1 MRAVELAKRTTAT
14 PDEEKQEEGNSMKH
28 IMTQNKNIL
37 YIVLAAACILLVPL
51 IAMQF
56 TDEVAWSPSDFA
68 VAGVLLVGTGLAYE
82 LITRRAGNIAYRLA
96 VGLALATALFL
107 IWANLAVGLIGSED
121 EPANLMY
128 IGVLA
133 VGITGALTA
142 RFQPRGMSRV
152 LFATALAQALVAA
165 IALLAGMYQ
174 DTGSSV
180 PEIIK
185 VNGLFVVLW
194 VGSALLFRR
203 AGATSSPQNRQP
215 E

>member
-1 MRAVELAKRTTAT
+1 MRAVELAKRTTAP

-28 IMTQNKNIL
+28 IMAQNKNIL

-56 TDEVAWSPSDFA
+56 TDEVAWSPGDFA

-133 VGITGALTA
+133 VGIIGALIA

-174 DTGSSV
+174 YPGSSV
-180 PEIIK
+180 SEIIN

-203 AGATSSPQNRQP
+203 AGATSSQQNQQS